1 MRGSVETLARY
12 YPELQDRSYDTVM
25 ALCHARYS
33 TNTVSNFERAQPFA
47 MLGHNGEINTISRF
61 RQEGLSSWVS
71 TCPKMDRIPRMLTA
85 RFGKPVCGI
94 WLEHYGGD
102 GNYLPAFS

>member
-1 MRGSVETLARY
+1 MRGSVETLPRY

-47 MLGHNGEINTISRF
+47 LMGHNGEINTI
-61 RQEGLSSWVS
+61 
-71 TCPKMDRIPRMLTA
+71 TA
-85 RFGKPVCGI
+85 SVRKPTRSVFNCR
-94 WLEHYGGD
+94 
-102 GNYLPAFS
+102 